1 MAAFPPRVHTPAQAR
16 STVTVPLPPPRQ
28 QSDPRAWTSV
38 CIRASTDCLAVSLG
52 RRLPFGLVHFR
63 RWHRI
68 ARRSAL
74 LRSHWARDSRR
85 HPLFRVWRRR
95 VWHSAWLQVRN
106 VSRAESWLP
115 PPLWPCTLRTRIRGC
130 RLRTR
135 ALRIEWYPT
144 AVLVALVH
152 NKLRLQSV
160 RGCAFAAWRWMCASR
175 RIAKRRAFS
184 AWSAAVRAPKLRR
197 EVTASLPHHAGSSPH
212 TPRAPAHTDSLFASP
227 FPRMHFA
234 LPQPGHT
241 RACRY
246 FTEHCAV
253 RVRCGAV
260 QRDVQ
265 TPWCRRGSAGGGQCW
280 LRALGVQRVWRVRCT
295 IGSSTLHGRRLSR

>member
-1 MAAFPPRVHTPAQAR
+1 MLRRHSPARDHRMAAFPPRVHTPAQAR

-38 CIRASTDCLAVSLG
+38 CIRASTDCLALSLG

-115 PPLWPCTLRTRIRGC
+115 PP
-130 RLRTR
+130 RLARC
-135 ALRIEWYPT
+135 AHKNMWLSDPHACAAHEWYPT

-152 NKLRLQSV
+152 NKPRLQSV

-197 EVTASLPHHAGSSPH
+197 EVTASLPHHAGLLATH
-212 TPRAPAHTDSLFASP
+212 TPRARTD
-227 FPRMHFA
+227 
-234 LPQPGHT
+234 
-241 RACRY
+241 
-246 FTEHCAV
+246 
-253 RVRCGAV
+253 
-260 QRDVQ
+260 
-265 TPWCRRGSAGGGQCW
+265 
-280 LRALGVQRVWRVRCT
+280 
-295 IGSSTLHGRRLSR
+295 